1 MSEFPISMN
10 NPAQFD
16 GSLPEAVD
24 VTIIGGGII
33 GVMTAWELRKR
44 GLKVLVCEKG
54 GSRASNQAATGAGFV
69 NRDVIT
75 QSCRS

>member
-44 GLKVLVCEKG
+44 GLKSPCL
-54 GSRASNQAATGAGFV
+54 
-69 NRDVIT
+69 
-75 QSCRS
+75 